1 MKPKGKLTHQKNKG
15 TVFIV
20 SLILIL
26 IFSTLSVSM
35 VSLSGSNVQLAENQC
50 KINRSIAAAES
61 GFNVTRYWLSNISI
75 PGTTSPNEKFYQIA
89 CSLQNILADEG
100 ITNID
105 VSYNG
110 SSITIL
116 DVTLDSE
123 NGSSF
128 SAVITPLDTETLQI
142 DVTGAYDS
150 ITRTVRVQYGYTERG
165 HTAFD
170 FGVATKGPLS
180 LSGNVE
186 LEGYNVSVE
195 ASVYI
200 ESDNSNL
207 ALSIIGNSQ
216 VAGNVGIANPIANVD
231 LQGGKAGIG
240 GETGQEAI
248 DNHVDFGIPPSEFPE
263 PDPGQFES
271 YATTV
276 IDVNTDTS
284 SDATYENVR
293 IAANTN
299 PAFTGNV
306 ALKGIV
312 YIETPNVVEFAGN
325 ANITGL
331 IIGDGSVDD
340 DSGENQIHFSG
351 NVTSH
356 PVIELA
362 GDAQFDGLQDKTGTF
377 VMAPGFHVSFGGNFN
392 TLCGA
397 IAANGIEFYGNAGG
411 IINGSI
417 INFSDEEMLLSG
429 NSSLYFNRSGTN
441 NAPAGFVPEI
451 VLEYKPDSYSELML

>member
-1 MKPKGKLTHQKNKG
+1 MKPKGKLSHQKNKG
-15 TVFIV
+15 TVFII

-26 IFSTLSVSM
+26 IFSALSVSM
-35 VSLSGSNVQLAENQC
+35 VTLSGTNIQLAENHY
-50 KINRSIAAAES
+50 KVNRSIASAES

-75 PGTTSPNEKFYQIA
+75 PGTTSPSEKFYQIA
-89 CSLQNILADEG
+89 CSLQNKLAAEG
-100 ITNID
+100 ITNIN
-105 VSYNG
+105 VSYDS
-110 SSITIL
+110 SSITIPN
-116 DVTLDSE
+116 VTLDSE

-128 SAVITPLDTETLQI
+128 TAVITPLDTETLQI
-142 DVTGAYDS
+142 DVTGVCDS
-150 ITRTVRVQYGYTERG
+150 ITRTVRAQYGYTERG

-216 VAGNVGIANPIANVD
+216 IAGNVGISNPIANVD

-263 PDPGQFES
+263 PDPSQFAL
-271 YATTV
+271 YTTTV
-276 IDVNTDTS
+276 IDANTDTS

-325 ANITGL
+325 ADITGL
-331 IIGDGSVDD
+331 IVANGNIDD
-340 DSGENQIHFSG
+340 DSGENQVHFSG

-356 PVIELA
+356 PVTELA
-362 GDAQFDGLQDKTGTF
+362 GDVRFDELQDKIGTF

-417 INFSDEEMLLSG
+417 INFSDEEMSLSG
-429 NSSLYFNRSGTN
+429 NSRLYFNRSGTN

-451 VLEYKPDSYSELML
+451 VLEYKPDSYSELMS